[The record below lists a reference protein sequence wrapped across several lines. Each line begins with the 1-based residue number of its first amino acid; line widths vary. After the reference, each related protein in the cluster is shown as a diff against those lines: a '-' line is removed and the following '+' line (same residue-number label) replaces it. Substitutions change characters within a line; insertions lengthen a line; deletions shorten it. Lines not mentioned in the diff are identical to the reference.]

1 MIYFI
6 TAYIRHR
13 A

>member
-6 TAYIRHR
+6 TF
-13 A
+13 